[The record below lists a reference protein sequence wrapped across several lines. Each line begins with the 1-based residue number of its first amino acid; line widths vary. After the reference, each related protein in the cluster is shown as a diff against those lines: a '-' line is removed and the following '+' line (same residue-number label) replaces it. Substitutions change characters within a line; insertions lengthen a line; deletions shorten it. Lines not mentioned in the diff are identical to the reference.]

1 MLERMALLSEK
12 SSFGQQPN
20 KLKAIFI
27 LFQQMAKTFVISL
40 LVQLLDTVFEKGEVD
55 FMFEFF
61 YQLLPE
67 EEFCVNLSWE
77 EGGCKQEIYPILR
90 TFFSI
95 FLQKAV

>member
-1 MLERMALLSEK
+1 
-12 SSFGQQPN
+12 
-20 KLKAIFI
+20 
-27 LFQQMAKTFVISL
+27 
-40 LVQLLDTVFEKGEVD
+40 
-55 FMFEFF
+55 MFEFF